1 MMQGGQASG
10 TADLDQLVRSARE
23 QIAAAPDEAT
33 LEQLRIDL
41 LGKKG
46 VMTATLRGLGS
57 LPLDQRAARGAR
69 ANAVKNEIESMLTAR
84 AGALADARLETIG
97 EREWMDVTF
106 VPALARRGHLHPLS
120 LILRDVKA
128 IFSRIG
134 YEVALGPE
142 VEDDFHN
149 FEALNIPA
157 EHPARDTMDSFYLE
171 PYPLLLRT
179 HTSPVQIRYMQSHK
193 PPIRIIA
200 PGAVYR
206 RDATDP
212 SHASQF
218 YQFEGLVVDHDIR
231 LSDLKGTIEY
241 FARSL
246 FGPDRRIRIVGDHF
260 PFTEPS
266 IAAAVSCGI
275 CAGAGCRSCKGGWLE
290 ILGAGMVH
298 PQVLRNGG
306 VDPDHY
312 AGFAFGAGLDRLA
325 MLKYNV
331 SDLRLFLENDVR
343 FLRQF

>member
-1 MMQGGQASG
+1 MTDGVANELERLRAG
-10 TADLDQLVRSARE
+10 ARE
-23 QIAAAPDEAT
+23 RIESAT
-33 LEQLRIDL
+33 DQKALEDLRVGL

-46 VMTATLRGLGS
+46 ELTSILRQLGTL
-57 LPLDQRAARGAR
+57 PAAERAA
-69 ANAVKNEIESMLTAR
+69 
-84 AGALADARLETIG
+84 AGAEANRLKEDIFQWIG
-97 EREWMDVTF
+97 ERMGGLEARRLTALGDTEWVDMSF
-106 VPALARRGHLHPLS
+106 VPNPVRRGHLHPLT
-120 LILRDVKA
+120 LILREVKA
-128 IFSRIG
+128 IFSRLG
-134 YEVALGPE
+134 YEVALGPQ
-142 VEDDFHN
+142 VEDEFHN
-149 FEALNIPA
+149 FEALNIPP
-157 EHPARDTMDSFYLE
+157 EHPARDTMDSFYVE
-171 PYPLLLRT
+171 ADDLLLRT
-179 HTSPVQIRYMQSHK
+179 HTSPVQIRFMQGHK

-212 SHASQF
+212 SHGSQF

-266 IAAAVSCGI
+266 IGAAVSCGI
-275 CAGAGCRSCKGGWLE
+275 CGGAGCRSCKAGWLE

-306 VDPDHY
+306 IEPDNY
-312 AGFAFGAGLDRLA
+312 SGFAFGAGLDRLA

>member
-1 MMQGGQASG
+1 MTEGVATELERLRASALKRIESA
-10 TADLDQLVRSARE
+10 TDHKALEDLRVG
-23 QIAAAPDEAT
+23 
-33 LEQLRIDL
+33 L

-46 VMTATLRGLGS
+46 ELTAILRQLGS
-57 LPLDQRAARGAR
+57 LPAADRAAAGSE
-69 ANAVKNEIESMLTAR
+69 ANQLKEDIFHWINERMGGLEAKRHTAL
-84 AGALADARLETIG
+84 GDT
-97 EREWMDVTF
+97 EWVDLTF
-106 VPALARRGHLHPLS
+106 VPNPVRRGHLHPLT
-120 LILRDVKA
+120 LILREVKA
-128 IFSRIG
+128 IFSGLG
-134 YEVALGPE
+134 YEVALGPQ
-142 VEDDFHN
+142 VEDEFHN
-149 FEALNIPA
+149 FEALNIPE
-157 EHPARDTMDSFYLE
+157 EHPARDTMDSFYVE
-171 PYPLLLRT
+171 ADHLLLRT

-212 SHASQF
+212 SHGAQF

-266 IAAAVSCGI
+266 IGAAVSCGI
-275 CAGAGCRSCKGGWLE
+275 CGGAGCRSCKGGWLE

-306 VDPDHY
+306 IDPEHY
-312 AGFAFGAGLDRLA
+312 SGFAFGAGLDRLA
-325 MLKYNV
+325 MLRYNV
-331 SDLRLFLENDVR
+331 TDLRLFLENDVR

>member
-1 MMQGGQASG
+1 MSVN
-10 TADLDQLVRSARE
+10 TVDLDA
-23 QIAAAPDEAT
+23 IAAEARRRISAAADEPA
-33 LEQLRIDL
+33 LEQVRVEL

-46 VMTATLRGLGS
+46 QLTTALRGLGS
-57 LPLDQRAARGAR
+57 LPADQRAATGAR
-69 ANAVKNEIESMLTAR
+69 ANTLKAEIEALLRDR
-84 AGALADARLETIG
+84 ANALQASRLENLADT
-97 EREWMDVTF
+97 EWADITV
-106 VPALARRGHLHPLS
+106 VPAPIRRGHLHPLT
-120 LILRDVKA
+120 LILREVKA
-128 IFSRIG
+128 IFSHLG
-134 YEVALGPE
+134 YEVALGPQ

-149 FEALNIPA
+149 FEALNIGE

-171 PYPLLLRT
+171 NSKLLLRT

-212 SHASQF
+212 SHGSQF
-218 YQFEGLVVDHDIR
+218 HQFEGLVVDHDIR

-246 FGPDRRIRIVGDHF
+246 FGSDRRIRISGDHF

-266 IAAAVSCGI
+266 IGAAVSCGL
-275 CAGAGCRSCKGGWLE
+275 CGGAGCRSCKGGWLE

-306 VDPDHY
+306 IDPAHY
-312 AGFAFGAGLDRLA
+312 SGFAFGAGLDRLA

-331 SDLRLFLENDVR
+331 NDLRLFLDNDVR

>member
-1 MMQGGQASG
+1 MSVNVG
-10 TADLDQLVRSARE
+10 DLDAIGIDAR
-23 QIAAAPDEAT
+23 QRIAAAPDETA
-33 LEQLRIDL
+33 LEVLRVEL

-46 VMTATLRGLGS
+46 RLTAALRGLGS
-57 LPLDQRAARGAR
+57 LPADQRAAAGAQ
-69 ANAVKNEIESMLTAR
+69 ANTLKAEIESLLAAR
-84 AGALADARLETIG
+84 ARELQAMRLETLAD
-97 EREWMDVTF
+97 REWVDVTF
-106 VPALARRGHLHPLS
+106 VPNPVRRGHLHPLT
-120 LILRDVKA
+120 LILREVKA

-134 YEVALGPE
+134 YNVALGPE
-142 VEDDFHN
+142 VEDEFHN
-149 FEALNIPA
+149 FEALNIPL
-157 EHPARDTMDSFYLE
+157 EHPARDTMDSFYLDGHQ
-171 PYPLLLRT
+171 LLLRT

-200 PGAVYR
+200 PGPVYR

-212 SHASQF
+212 AHGSQF
-218 YQFEGLVVDHDIR
+218 HQVEGLVVDHDIR

-241 FARSL
+241 FARSM

-266 IAAAVSCGI
+266 IGAAVSCGL
-275 CAGAGCRSCKGGWLE
+275 CAGAGCRSCKDGWLE

-306 VDPDHY
+306 IDPEHFS
-312 AGFAFGAGLDRLA
+312 GFAFGAGLDRLA

-331 SDLRLFLENDVR
+331 SDLRLFLEDDIR

>member
-1 MMQGGQASG
+1 MKQGVVG
-10 TADLDQLVRSARE
+10 E
-23 QIAAAPDEAT
+23 
-33 LEQLRIDL
+33 LEQLRASARERVGAATDHKALEDLRVGL

-46 VMTATLRGLGS
+46 ELTAILRQLGS
-57 LPLDQRAARGAR
+57 LPSVERA
-69 ANAVKNEIESMLTAR
+69 V
-84 AGALADARLETIG
+84 AGAQANQLKDDIFGWISERQGALEAKRYTALG
-97 EREWMDVTF
+97 DTEWVDVTF
-106 VPALARRGHLHPLS
+106 VPNPVRRGHLHPLT
-120 LILRDVKA
+120 LILREVKA
-128 IFSRIG
+128 IFSRLG
-134 YEVALGPE
+134 YEVALGPQ
-142 VEDDFHN
+142 VEDEFHN

-157 EHPARDTMDSFYLE
+157 EHPARDTMDSFYVDADQ
-171 PYPLLLRT
+171 LLLRT
-179 HTSPVQIRYMQSHK
+179 HTSPVQIRFMQSHK

-212 SHASQF
+212 SHGSQF
-218 YQFEGLVVDHDIR
+218 YQFEGLAVDHDIR

-246 FGPDRRIRIVGDHF
+246 FGPERRIRIVGDHF

-266 IAAAVSCGI
+266 IGAAVSCGL
-275 CAGAGCRSCKGGWLE
+275 CGGAGCRSCKGGWLE

-306 VDPDHY
+306 IDPDHY
-312 AGFAFGAGLDRLA
+312 SGFAFGAGLDRLA

-331 SDLRLFLENDVR
+331 TDLRVFLENDVR

>member
-1 MMQGGQASG
+1 LTQGVAG
-10 TADLDQLVRSARE
+10 DLERLRGSARQRIE
-23 QIAAAPDEAT
+23 SAT
-33 LEQLRIDL
+33 DHKALEDLRVSL

-46 VMTATLRGLGS
+46 ELTTILRQLGS
-57 LPLDQRAARGAR
+57 LPAADRAA
-69 ANAVKNEIESMLTAR
+69 
-84 AGALADARLETIG
+84 AGAEANRLKDDIFQWITDRMGGLEAKRHTALG
-97 EREWMDVTF
+97 DTEWVDLTF
-106 VPALARRGHLHPLS
+106 VPNPVRRGHLHPLT

-128 IFSRIG
+128 IFSRLG
-134 YEVALGPE
+134 YEVALGPQ
-142 VEDDFHN
+142 VEDEFHN

-157 EHPARDTMDSFYLE
+157 EHPARDDMDSFYVE
-171 PYPLLLRT
+171 ADNLLLRT
-179 HTSPVQIRYMQSHK
+179 HTSPVQIRFMQSHK

-212 SHASQF
+212 SHGSQF
-218 YQFEGLVVDHDIR
+218 YQVEGLVVDHDIR

-246 FGPDRRIRIVGDHF
+246 FGTERRIRIVGDHF

-266 IAAAVSCGI
+266 IGAAVSCGI
-275 CAGAGCRSCKGGWLE
+275 CGGAGCRSCKGGWLE

-306 VDPDHY
+306 IDPERY
-312 AGFAFGAGLDRLA
+312 SGFAFGAGLDRLA

-331 SDLRLFLENDVR
+331 TDLRLFLENDVR

>member
-1 MMQGGQASG
+1 MSVNTVDLEGIGAEARRRIADAS
-10 TADLDQLVRSARE
+10 
-23 QIAAAPDEAT
+23 DEAA
-33 LEQLRIDL
+33 LERVRVEV

-46 VMTATLRGLGS
+46 LLTAALRGVGG
-57 LPLDQRAARGAR
+57 LPAEQRAATGAR
-69 ANAVKNEIESMLTAR
+69 ANALKADIESLLGAR
-84 AGALADARLETIG
+84 ARELQRARLENLAVT
-97 EREWMDVTF
+97 EWADLSV
-106 VPALARRGHLHPLS
+106 VPSPVRRGHLHPLT
-120 LILRDVKA
+120 LILREVKA
-128 IFSRIG
+128 IFSRLG
-134 YEVALGPE
+134 YEVALGPQ

-149 FEALNIPA
+149 FEALNIDE
-157 EHPARDTMDSFYLE
+157 EHPARDTMDSFYLANQQ
-171 PYPLLLRT
+171 LLLRT
-179 HTSPVQIRYMQSHK
+179 HTSPVQIRFMQSHK

-246 FGPDRRIRIVGDHF
+246 FGSDRRIRIVGDHF

-266 IAAAVSCGI
+266 IGAAVSCGL

-306 VDPDHY
+306 IDPASY
-312 AGFAFGAGLDRLA
+312 SGFAFGAGLDRLA

-331 SDLRLFLENDVR
+331 GDLRLFLENDVR

>member
-1 MMQGGQASG
+1 MKQGVVG
-10 TADLDQLVRSARE
+10 E
-23 QIAAAPDEAT
+23 
-33 LEQLRIDL
+33 LEQLRASARERVDGATDHKALEDLRVGL

-46 VMTATLRGLGS
+46 ELTVVLRQLGS
-57 LPLDQRAARGAR
+57 LPAAERAA
-69 ANAVKNEIESMLTAR
+69 
-84 AGALADARLETIG
+84 AGAQANQLKEDIFGWISERQGALEAKRYTALG
-97 EREWMDVTF
+97 DTEWVDVTF
-106 VPALARRGHLHPLS
+106 VPNPVRRGHLHPLT
-120 LILRDVKA
+120 LILREVKA
-128 IFSRIG
+128 IFSRLG
-134 YEVALGPE
+134 YEVALGPQ
-142 VEDDFHN
+142 VEDEFHN

-157 EHPARDTMDSFYLE
+157 EHPARDTMDSFYVDADQ
-171 PYPLLLRT
+171 LLLRT

-212 SHASQF
+212 SHGSQF
-218 YQFEGLVVDHDIR
+218 YQFEGLAVDHDIR

-246 FGPDRRIRIVGDHF
+246 FGPERRIRIVGDHF

-266 IAAAVSCGI
+266 IGAAVSCGL
-275 CAGAGCRSCKGGWLE
+275 CGGAGCRSCKGGWLE

-306 VDPDHY
+306 IDPDHY
-312 AGFAFGAGLDRLA
+312 SGFAFGAGLDRLA

-331 SDLRLFLENDVR
+331 TDLRVFLENDVR

>member
-1 MMQGGQASG
+1 MKQGVVGELGQLRA
-10 TADLDQLVRSARE
+10 SAR
-23 QIAAAPDEAT
+23 QRVDAATDTRA
-33 LEQLRIDL
+33 LEELRVGL

-46 VMTATLRGLGS
+46 ELTGILRQLGS
-57 LPLDQRAARGAR
+57 LPAAERA
-69 ANAVKNEIESMLTAR
+69 T
-84 AGALADARLETIG
+84 AGAEANQLKDDIFSWISERQGALEAKRHTTLG
-97 EREWMDVTF
+97 DTEWVDMTF
-106 VPALARRGHLHPLS
+106 VPNPVRRGHLHPLT
-120 LILRDVKA
+120 LILREVKA
-128 IFSRIG
+128 IFSRLG
-134 YEVALGPE
+134 YEVALGPQ
-142 VEDDFHN
+142 VEDEFHN

-157 EHPARDTMDSFYLE
+157 EHPARDTMDSFYVDVDH
-171 PYPLLLRT
+171 LLLRT

-212 SHASQF
+212 SHGSQF
-218 YQFEGLVVDHDIR
+218 YQFEGLAVDHDIR

-266 IAAAVSCGI
+266 IGAAVSCGL
-275 CAGAGCRSCKGGWLE
+275 CDGAGCRSCKGGWLE

-306 VDPDHY
+306 IDPEHFS
-312 AGFAFGAGLDRLA
+312 GFAFGAGLDRLA

-331 SDLRLFLENDVR
+331 TDLRVFLENDVR

>member
-1 MMQGGQASG
+1 LTQGVAGG
-10 TADLDQLVRSARE
+10 LERLRGSARQRIE
-23 QIAAAPDEAT
+23 SAT
-33 LEQLRIDL
+33 DHKALEDLRVSL

-46 VMTATLRGLGS
+46 ELTTILRQLGS
-57 LPLDQRAARGAR
+57 LPAADRAA
-69 ANAVKNEIESMLTAR
+69 
-84 AGALADARLETIG
+84 AGAEANRLKDDIFQWITDRMGGLEAKRHTALG
-97 EREWMDVTF
+97 DTEWVDLTF
-106 VPALARRGHLHPLS
+106 VPNPVRRGHLHPLT
-120 LILRDVKA
+120 LILREVKA
-128 IFSRIG
+128 IFSRLG
-134 YEVALGPE
+134 YEVALGPQ
-142 VEDDFHN
+142 VEDEFHN

-157 EHPARDTMDSFYLE
+157 EHPARDDMDSFYVE
-171 PYPLLLRT
+171 ADNLLLRT
-179 HTSPVQIRYMQSHK
+179 HTSPVQIRFMQSHK

-212 SHASQF
+212 SHGSQF
-218 YQFEGLVVDHDIR
+218 YQVEGLVVDHDIR

-246 FGPDRRIRIVGDHF
+246 FGTERRIRIVGDHF

-266 IAAAVSCGI
+266 IGAAVSCGI
-275 CAGAGCRSCKGGWLE
+275 CGGAGCRSCKGGWLE

-306 VDPDHY
+306 IDPERY
-312 AGFAFGAGLDRLA
+312 SGFAFGAGLDRLA

-331 SDLRLFLENDVR
+331 TDLRLFLENDVR

>member
-1 MMQGGQASG
+1 MSVNVD
-10 TADLDQLVRSARE
+10 DLDA
-23 QIAAAPDEAT
+23 IAADARQRVAAARDPGG
-33 LEQLRIDL
+33 LEQLRIEI

-46 VMTATLRGLGS
+46 RLTAALRSVGS
-57 LPLDQRAARGAR
+57 LPADQRAEVGAR
-69 ANAVKNEIESMLTAR
+69 ANALKAEIETLLAERAR
-84 AGALADARLETIG
+84 EIQAAQLGSLG
-97 EREWMDVTF
+97 EREWADLSV
-106 VPALARRGHLHPLS
+106 VPMPVRRGHLHPLT
-120 LILRDVKA
+120 LILREVKG
-128 IFSRIG
+128 IFGQLG
-134 YEVALGPE
+134 YEVALGPQ
-142 VEDDFHN
+142 VEDEFHN

-171 PYPLLLRT
+171 GGGWLLRT

-200 PGAVYR
+200 PGTVYR

-212 SHASQF
+212 SHGSEFHQL
-218 YQFEGLVVDHDIR
+218 EGLVVDRDIR

-246 FGPDRRIRIVGDHF
+246 FGADRRIRITGDHF

-266 IAAAVSCGI
+266 VGAAVSCGL
-275 CAGAGCRSCKGGWLE
+275 CGGKGCRSCKGGWLE

-298 PQVLRNGG
+298 PEVLRNGG
-306 VDPDHY
+306 IDPEQY
-312 AGFAFGAGLDRLA
+312 SGFAFGAGLDRLA

-331 SDLRLFLENDVR
+331 SDLRLFMDDDVR

>member
-1 MMQGGQASG
+1 LTQGVAGELQRLRA
-10 TADLDQLVRSARE
+10 SARQRIE
-23 QIAAAPDEAT
+23 SAT
-33 LEQLRIDL
+33 DLKALEDLRVGL

-46 VMTATLRGLGS
+46 ELTAILRQLGS
-57 LPLDQRAARGAR
+57 LPAAERAAAGSE
-69 ANAVKNEIESMLTAR
+69 ANQLKDDIFQWINEQMGGLEAKRHTAL
-84 AGALADARLETIG
+84 GDS
-97 EREWMDVTF
+97 EWVDLSF
-106 VPALARRGHLHPLS
+106 VPNPVRRGHLHPLT
-120 LILRDVKA
+120 LILREVKA
-128 IFSRIG
+128 IFSRLG
-134 YEVALGPE
+134 YEVALGPQ
-142 VEDDFHN
+142 VEDEFHN
-149 FEALNIPA
+149 FEALNIPE
-157 EHPARDTMDSFYLE
+157 EHPARDTMDSFYVE
-171 PYPLLLRT
+171 ADQLLLRT

-212 SHASQF
+212 SHGAQF

-266 IAAAVSCGI
+266 IGAAVSCGI
-275 CAGAGCRSCKGGWLE
+275 CGGSGCRSCKGGWLE

-306 VDPDHY
+306 IDPEHY
-312 AGFAFGAGLDRLA
+312 SGFAFGAGLDRLA

-331 SDLRLFLENDVR
+331 TDLRQFLENDVR

>member
-1 MMQGGQASG
+1 LTQGDAGELQRLRA
-10 TADLDQLVRSARE
+10 SARE
-23 QIAAAPDEAT
+23 RIESASDQKA
-33 LEQLRIDL
+33 LEDLRVSL
-41 LGKKG
+41 LGKRG
-46 VMTATLRGLGS
+46 ELTTILRQLGS
-57 LPLDQRAARGAR
+57 LPASERAA
-69 ANAVKNEIESMLTAR
+69 
-84 AGALADARLETIG
+84 AGAEANQLKDDIFHWITERMGGLEAKRHTTLG
-97 EREWMDVTF
+97 DTEWVDLTF
-106 VPALARRGHLHPLS
+106 VPNPVRRGHLHPLT
-120 LILRDVKA
+120 LILREVKA
-128 IFSRIG
+128 IFTRLG
-134 YEVALGPE
+134 YEVALGPQ
-142 VEDDFHN
+142 VEDEFHN
-149 FEALNIPA
+149 FEALNMPA
-157 EHPARDTMDSFYLE
+157 EHPARDTMDSFYVE
-171 PYPLLLRT
+171 ADDLLLRT

-212 SHASQF
+212 SHGSQF

-246 FGPDRRIRIVGDHF
+246 FGPERRIRIVGDHF

-266 IAAAVSCGI
+266 IGAAVSCGI

-306 VDPDHY
+306 IDAERY
-312 AGFAFGAGLDRLA
+312 SGFAFGAGLDRLA

-331 SDLRLFLENDVR
+331 TDLRLFLENDER

>member
-1 MMQGGQASG
+1 MKQGVVGELERLRA
-10 TADLDQLVRSARE
+10 SARE
-23 QIAAAPDEAT
+23 RVDAATDVRAVE
-33 LEQLRIDL
+33 ELRVNL

-46 VMTATLRGLGS
+46 ELTGILRLLGS
-57 LPLDQRAARGAR
+57 LPASDRAA
-69 ANAVKNEIESMLTAR
+69 
-84 AGALADARLETIG
+84 AGAEANQLKEEIFGWISARLAELEAKRHTALG
-97 EREWMDVTF
+97 DTEWVDMTF
-106 VPALARRGHLHPLS
+106 TPNPVRRGHLHPLT
-120 LILRDVKA
+120 LILREVKA
-128 IFSRIG
+128 IFSRLG
-134 YEVALGPE
+134 YEVALGPQ
-142 VEDDFHN
+142 VEDEFHN

-157 EHPARDTMDSFYLE
+157 DHPARDTMDSFYVDADA
-171 PYPLLLRT
+171 LLLRT
-179 HTSPVQIRYMQSHK
+179 HTSPVQIRYMQSHQ

-212 SHASQF
+212 SHGSQF
-218 YQFEGLVVDHDIR
+218 YQVEGLTVDHDIR

-266 IAAAVSCGI
+266 VGAAVSCGL
-275 CAGAGCRSCKGGWLE
+275 CGGEGCRSCKNGWLE

-306 VDPDHY
+306 IDPEHY
-312 AGFAFGAGLDRLA
+312 SGFAFGAGLDRLA

-331 SDLRLFLENDVR
+331 TDLRVFLENDVR

>member
-1 MMQGGQASG
+1 MDLKDGVLG
-10 TADLDQLVRSARE
+10 DLDELAKRAEAR
-23 QIAAAPDEAT
+23 IMVVKDAAA
-33 LEQLRIDL
+33 LEELRVQL

-46 VMTATLRGLGS
+46 EVTSLLRAIGQ
-57 LPLDQRAARGAR
+57 LPPDQR
-69 ANAVKNEIESMLTAR
+69 SS
-84 AGALADARLETIG
+84 AGAKANQLKDNIIFWLGAKAAQLQLNREGKLGET
-97 EREWMDVTF
+97 EWVDMTF
-106 VPALARRGHLHPLS
+106 VPNPVRRGHLHPLT
-120 LILRDVKA
+120 LILREVKA
-128 IFSRIG
+128 IFSRLG
-134 YEVALGPE
+134 YEVALGPQ
-142 VEDDFHN
+142 VEDEFHN

-157 EHPARDTMDSFYLE
+157 EHPARDTMDSFYVE
-171 PYPLLLRT
+171 ADELLLRT

-212 SHASQF
+212 SHGSQF
-218 YQFEGLVVDHDIR
+218 YQFEGLVVDRDIR

-246 FGPDRRIRIVGDHF
+246 FGPERRIRIVGDHF

-266 IAAAVSCGI
+266 IGAAVSCGI
-275 CAGAGCRSCKGGWLE
+275 CGGAGCRSCKAGWLE

-306 VDPDHY
+306 IDPEHY
-312 AGFAFGAGLDRLA
+312 SGFAFGAGLDRLA

-331 SDLRLFLENDVR
+331 TDLRLFLENDAR

>member
-1 MMQGGQASG
+1 MSVNVG
-10 TADLDQLVRSARE
+10 DLDAIGIDARRR
-23 QIAAAPDEAT
+23 IASAPDEAA
-33 LEQLRIDL
+33 LEQLRVEL

-46 VMTATLRGLGS
+46 GLTAALRGLGR
-57 LPLDQRAARGAR
+57 LPADQRAAAGAR
-69 ANAVKNEIESMLTAR
+69 ANSLKAEIEGLLATR
-84 AGALADARLETIG
+84 AQQLQETRIGTLAD
-97 EREWMDVTF
+97 REWVDVTF
-106 VPALARRGHLHPLS
+106 VPNPIRRGHLHPLT
-120 LILRDVKA
+120 LILREVKA

-134 YEVALGPE
+134 YDVALGPQ
-142 VEDDFHN
+142 VEDEFHN
-149 FEALNIPA
+149 FEALNIPQD
-157 EHPARDTMDSFYLE
+157 HPARDTMDSFYLE
-171 PYPLLLRT
+171 DGKLLLRT
-179 HTSPVQIRYMQSHK
+179 HTSPVQIRYMQSHT

-212 SHASQF
+212 SHGSQF

-246 FGPDRRIRIVGDHF
+246 FGSDRRIRISGDHF

-266 IAAAVSCGI
+266 IGASVSCGL
-275 CAGAGCRSCKGGWLE
+275 CDGAGCRSCKAGWLE

-306 VDPDHY
+306 IDPQHFS
-312 AGFAFGAGLDRLA
+312 GFAFGAGLDRLA

-331 SDLRLFLENDVR
+331 NDLRLFLDNDVR
-343 FLRQF
+343 FLMQF

>member
-1 MMQGGQASG
+1 MDSTDTVLTGLDELAKRAEAQIMGAS
-10 TADLDQLVRSARE
+10 DLAALEELRVRF
-23 QIAAAPDEAT
+23 
-33 LEQLRIDL
+33 

-46 VMTATLRGLGS
+46 EVTSILRGVGQ
-57 LPLDQRAARGAR
+57 LPPEQRSSAGAR
-69 ANAVKNEIESMLTAR
+69 SNSLKENISLWLRMKAAQLELSSQ
-84 AGALADARLETIG
+84 ARLGDT
-97 EREWMDVTF
+97 EWVDLTF
-106 VPALARRGHLHPLS
+106 VPNPVRRGHLHPLT
-120 LILRDVKA
+120 LILREVKA

-134 YEVALGPE
+134 YEVALGPQ
-142 VEDDFHN
+142 VEDEFHN
-149 FEALNIPA
+149 FEALNMPA
-157 EHPARDTMDSFYLE
+157 EHPARDTMDSFYVE
-171 PYPLLLRT
+171 ADDLLLRT

-212 SHASQF
+212 SHGSQF
-218 YQFEGLVVDHDIR
+218 YQFEGLVVDRDIR

-246 FGPDRRIRIVGDHF
+246 FGPERRIRIVGDHF

-266 IAAAVSCGI
+266 IGAAVSCGI
-275 CAGAGCRSCKGGWLE
+275 CGGAGCRSCKGGWLE

-306 VDPDHY
+306 IDPEHY
-312 AGFAFGAGLDRLA
+312 SGFAFGAGLDRLA

-331 SDLRLFLENDVR
+331 TDLRLFLENDVR

>member
-1 MMQGGQASG
+1 MQGVAGELQRLRA
-10 TADLDQLVRSARE
+10 SARE
-23 QIAAAPDEAT
+23 RIESAT
-33 LEQLRIDL
+33 DLKALEDLRVSL

-46 VMTATLRGLGS
+46 ELTTILRQLGS
-57 LPLDQRAARGAR
+57 LPASDRAA
-69 ANAVKNEIESMLTAR
+69 
-84 AGALADARLETIG
+84 AGAEANQLKDDIFGWITDRMGGLEAKRHTALG
-97 EREWMDVTF
+97 DTEWVDLTF
-106 VPALARRGHLHPLS
+106 VPNPVRRGHLHPLT
-120 LILRDVKA
+120 LILREVKA
-128 IFSRIG
+128 IFSRLG
-134 YEVALGPE
+134 YEVALGPQ
-142 VEDDFHN
+142 VEDEFHN

-157 EHPARDTMDSFYLE
+157 EHPARDTMDSFYVE
-171 PYPLLLRT
+171 ADDMLLRT

-212 SHASQF
+212 SHGSQF
-218 YQFEGLVVDHDIR
+218 YQVEGLVVDHDIR

-246 FGPDRRIRIVGDHF
+246 FGPERRIRIVGDHF

-266 IAAAVSCGI
+266 IGAAVSCGI
-275 CAGAGCRSCKGGWLE
+275 CGGAGCRSCKGGWLE

-306 VDPDHY
+306 IDPEHY
-312 AGFAFGAGLDRLA
+312 SGFAFGAGLDRLA

>member
-1 MMQGGQASG
+1 MKQGVVG
-10 TADLDQLVRSARE
+10 E
-23 QIAAAPDEAT
+23 
-33 LEQLRIDL
+33 LEQLRASARERVDAATDHRALEDLRVGL

-46 VMTATLRGLGS
+46 ELTGILRQLGTLPAS
-57 LPLDQRAARGAR
+57 ERAA
-69 ANAVKNEIESMLTAR
+69 
-84 AGALADARLETIG
+84 AGAEANRLKEDIFVWIAARMGGLEAKRQVALG
-97 EREWMDVTF
+97 ETEWVDMSF
-106 VPALARRGHLHPLS
+106 VPNPVRRGHLHPLT
-120 LILRDVKA
+120 LILREVKA
-128 IFSRIG
+128 IFSRLG
-134 YEVALGPE
+134 YEVALGPQ
-142 VEDDFHN
+142 VEDEFHN

-157 EHPARDTMDSFYLE
+157 EHPARDTMDSFYVDADQ
-171 PYPLLLRT
+171 LLLRT
-179 HTSPVQIRYMQSHK
+179 HTSPVQIRFMQSHK

-212 SHASQF
+212 SHGSQF
-218 YQFEGLVVDHDIR
+218 YQVEGLVVDHDIR

-266 IAAAVSCGI
+266 IGAAVSCGL
-275 CAGAGCRSCKGGWLE
+275 CGGTGCRSCKGGWLE

-306 VDPDHY
+306 IDPEHY
-312 AGFAFGAGLDRLA
+312 SGFAFGAGLDRLA

-331 SDLRLFLENDVR
+331 TDLRLFLENDVR

>member
-1 MMQGGQASG
+1 MTQGVAGELQRLRA
-10 TADLDQLVRSARE
+10 SARDRIE
-23 QIAAAPDEAT
+23 SAT
-33 LEQLRIDL
+33 DPKALEDLRVSL

-46 VMTATLRGLGS
+46 ELTAILRQLGS
-57 LPLDQRAARGAR
+57 LPAADRAAAGSE
-69 ANAVKNEIESMLTAR
+69 ANRLKEDIFQWITERMGGLEEKRHTAL
-84 AGALADARLETIG
+84 GDS
-97 EREWMDVTF
+97 EWVDLTF
-106 VPALARRGHLHPLS
+106 VPNPVRRGHLHPLT
-120 LILRDVKA
+120 LILREVKA
-128 IFSRIG
+128 IFSRLG
-134 YEVALGPE
+134 YEVALGPQ
-142 VEDDFHN
+142 VEDEFHN
-149 FEALNIPA
+149 FEALNIPE
-157 EHPARDTMDSFYLE
+157 EHPARDTMDSFYVE
-171 PYPLLLRT
+171 ADNLLLRT
-179 HTSPVQIRYMQSHK
+179 HTSPVQIRYMQSHQ

-212 SHASQF
+212 SHGAQF

-266 IAAAVSCGI
+266 IGAAVSCGI
-275 CAGAGCRSCKGGWLE
+275 CGGAGCRSCKGGWLE

-306 VDPDHY
+306 IDAEHY
-312 AGFAFGAGLDRLA
+312 SGFAFGAGLDRLA

-331 SDLRLFLENDVR
+331 TDLRLFLENDVR

>member
-1 MMQGGQASG
+1 MTQGVAGELQRLRA
-10 TADLDQLVRSARE
+10 SARDRIE
-23 QIAAAPDEAT
+23 SASDHKA
-33 LEQLRIDL
+33 LEELRVSL

-46 VMTATLRGLGS
+46 ELTAILRQLGS
-57 LPLDQRAARGAR
+57 LPAAERAAAGSE
-69 ANAVKNEIESMLTAR
+69 ANQLKEDISQWITERMAGLEAKRHTAL
-84 AGALADARLETIG
+84 GDT
-97 EREWMDVTF
+97 EWVDLTF
-106 VPALARRGHLHPLS
+106 VPNPVRRGHLHPLT
-120 LILRDVKA
+120 LILREVKA
-128 IFSRIG
+128 IFSRLG
-134 YEVALGPE
+134 YEVALGPQ
-142 VEDDFHN
+142 VEDEFHN
-149 FEALNIPA
+149 FEALNIPE
-157 EHPARDTMDSFYLE
+157 EHPARDTMDSFYVE
-171 PYPLLLRT
+171 ADHLLLRT
-179 HTSPVQIRYMQSHK
+179 HTSPVQIRFMQSHK

-212 SHASQF
+212 SHGSQF

-246 FGPDRRIRIVGDHF
+246 FGPERRIRIVGDHF

-266 IAAAVSCGI
+266 IGAAVSCGI
-275 CAGAGCRSCKGGWLE
+275 CGGAGCRSCKGGWLE

-306 VDPDHY
+306 IDPEHY
-312 AGFAFGAGLDRLA
+312 SGFAFGAGLDRLA

-331 SDLRLFLENDVR
+331 TDLRLFLENDVR

>member
-1 MMQGGQASG
+1 MTEGVASELERLR
-10 TADLDQLVRSARE
+10 ASARE
-23 QIAAAPDEAT
+23 RVKSAT
-33 LEQLRIDL
+33 DHKALEDLRVAL

-46 VMTATLRGLGS
+46 ELTTILRQLGS
-57 LPLDQRAARGAR
+57 LPAADRAA
-69 ANAVKNEIESMLTAR
+69 
-84 AGALADARLETIG
+84 AGAGANQLKEDIFQWITERMGGLEAKRHTALG
-97 EREWMDVTF
+97 ETEWVDMTF
-106 VPALARRGHLHPLS
+106 VPNPFRRGHLHPLT
-120 LILRDVKA
+120 LILREVKA
-128 IFSRIG
+128 IFSRLG
-134 YEVALGPE
+134 YEVALGPQ
-142 VEDDFHN
+142 VEDEFRN
-149 FEALNIPA
+149 FEALNIPQ
-157 EHPARDTMDSFYLE
+157 EHPARDTMDSFYVDADD
-171 PYPLLLRT
+171 LLLRT

-212 SHASQF
+212 SHGSQF
-218 YQFEGLVVDHDIR
+218 YQFEGLVVDRDIR

-266 IAAAVSCGI
+266 IGAAVSCGI
-275 CAGAGCRSCKGGWLE
+275 CGGAGCRSCKGGWLE

-306 VDPDHY
+306 IDPETHS
-312 AGFAFGAGLDRLA
+312 GFAFGAGLDRLA